1 MSDLVDRLRY
11 QHEHGMFDAYNC
23 GMAPNLGEAADRI
36 TQLEADKAELVE
48 ALAGI
53 AGRKWNTMTEG
64 CDAACAAASD
74 AKTTIAKMEAR
85 P

>member
-1 MSDLVDRLRY
+1 MSDLVDRLRKTKLRS
-11 QHEHGMFDAYNC
+11 
-23 GMAPNLGEAADRI
+23 NLNQMVLQAEASDRI
-36 TQLEADKAELVE
+36 TQLEADRAELVE

-74 AKTTIAKMEAR
+74 AKTTLAKMEAR